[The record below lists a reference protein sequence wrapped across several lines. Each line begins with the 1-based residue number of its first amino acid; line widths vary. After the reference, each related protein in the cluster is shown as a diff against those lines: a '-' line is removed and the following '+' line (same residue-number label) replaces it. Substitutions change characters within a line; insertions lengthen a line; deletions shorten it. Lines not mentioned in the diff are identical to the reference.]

1 MAYYRKALELDPD
14 NETYKSNLKVA
25 ELRLRE
31 APSPVSPLGQRL
43 GAGQLGWRARPD
55 LGVETLWCWGLVLCS
70 AGSCPERRGRSQ
82 KQKGACH
89 PGKPHLGVG
98 TRACQWFPGEA
109 SALRASRLRVA
120 SVNDLR

>member
-43 GAGQLGWRARPD
+43 GAGQLGWRARSD
-55 LGVETLWCWGLVLCS
+55 LGVGTLWCWGLVLCS
-70 AGSCPERRGRSQ
+70 AGSYPERRG
-82 KQKGACH
+82 
-89 PGKPHLGVG
+89 
-98 TRACQWFPGEA
+98 
-109 SALRASRLRVA
+109 
-120 SVNDLR
+120 